1 MPAVDDHRRRLGPMD
16 EAVALALNE
25 RFERSSPEAVLRW
38 ALEESGLDRVAVAS
52 AFQAEG
58 TCVLHM
64 ATRIRPEIPVLFLDT
79 GFHFRET
86 LAFKAEL
93 TELLGL
99 HVVDLRGDH
108 TPETQ
113 AREYGD
119 RLYDRDPDM
128 CCRLNKV
135 IPFTRALHG
144 FDAWITGLRRDS
156 APTRAGAPIVEA
168 YELEPGRPMVKVN
181 PLAAWTR
188 RDTWA
193 YLRAHDLPRN
203 PLYDLGFA
211 QIGCAPC
218 TSRVAPGGHERDGRW
233 DGSLKVECG
242 LHAPE
247 PASRG

>member
-1 MPAVDDHRRRLGPMD
+1 ME
-16 EAVALALNE
+16 EARVNDLNE
-25 RFERSSPEAVLRW
+25 RFERCSPEEILRW
-38 ALEESGLDRVAVAS
+38 AVEGSGLERVAVAS
-52 AFQAEG
+52 SFQAEG

-64 ATRIRPEIPVLFLDT
+64 ATRIRPKIPVLFLDT
-79 GFHFRET
+79 GFHFPET
-86 LAFKAEL
+86 LTFKAEL
-93 TELLGL
+93 TERLGL
-99 HVVDLRGDH
+99 NVVDLRGDH

-113 AREYGD
+113 AIEFGE
-119 RLYDRDPDM
+119 RLFERDPDL

-135 IPFTRALHG
+135 TPFTRALHG

-156 APTRAGAPIVEA
+156 APTRAGTPFVEP

-181 PLAAWTR
+181 PVAAWSR
-188 RDTWA
+188 RQVWG

-203 PLYDLGFA
+203 PLYDVGYA

-218 TSRVAPGGHERDGRW
+218 TRRIAPGEHERDGRW

-247 PASRG
+247 RV